1 MGRQKVNRFVN
12 FDHSFNWFDAWKYK
26 SNEYLFKLGKNQK
39 VPTRMINTF
48 VFENLHEKT
57 IPYSVPN
64 HALTIVKDQ
73 AIKRFH
79 PNKIDNKAFWQRAH
93 HSFPLLSVCGGE
105 SKSIKQVNANNT
117 LLSNNFKLLPFLLEK
132 IEKKTKPF
140 TVLEIGF
147 GRGNIFEQVKD
158 KCEYIG
164 IDYVIP
170 PSLKK
175 YKNFIEIDKS
185 GIPDYLQDENY
196 FDIIYSVN
204 VLQHCSQKDRFDY
217 FKQGYNALKPG
228 GYFIFACMLMT
239 KENHNEAYWGIKDK
253 NGRGYLHFFNQLTE
267 VDYQEELNMYLHG
280 LGYLPVSANLYLN
293 NLSAIIQKPK

>member
-26 SNEYLFKLGKNQK
+26 SNEYLFRMGKQK
-39 VPTRMINTF
+39 VSTRMVNTF
-48 VFENLHEKT
+48 QFENLQEKI
-57 IPYSVPN
+57 IPYKVEPY
-64 HALTIVKDQ
+64 ALTIIKDQ

-79 PNKIDNKAFWQRAH
+79 PNKIDNKAFWVRAH
-93 HSFPLLSVCGGE
+93 QSFPLISVCGAE

-117 LLSNNFKLLPFLLEK
+117 LLSNNMKLLPFLFEK
-132 IEKKTKPF
+132 IEKKTTPL
-140 TVLEIGF
+140 TLLEIGF
-147 GRGNIFEQVKD
+147 GHGNIFHQIKD

-170 PSLKK
+170 QSLKK
-175 YKNFIEIDKS
+175 YKNFIELDKS
-185 GIPDYLQDENY
+185 GIPDYLRDTNY
-196 FDIIYSVN
+196 FNIIYSVN
-204 VLQHCSQKDRFDY
+204 VLQHCSQQDRFDY

-228 GYFIFACMLMT
+228 GYFLFACLIMT
-239 KENHNEAYWGIKDK
+239 KENKDEIYWGIKDK
-253 NGRGYLHFFNQLTE
+253 YGRGYMHFFNQLTE

-280 LGYLPVSANLYLN
+280 LGYLPVSAYLYGN